1 MPDLKYALP
10 FLLIVVLISLFFFKL
25 EQPPRWTK
33 AEIEIIRSLDINNL
47 GAPPPD
53 PTNNV
58 ADDSRAANLG
68 HKLFF
73 DEGLS
78 ITGTIA
84 CANCHQPESQF
95 RDSLTRGIAIG
106 QTDRRT
112 PSIIGGAYS
121 PWQYWDGRKDSQ
133 WSQALAPLEHPM
145 EHGGD
150 RMFYARYVTSTYK
163 DDYEAIFGAAP
174 DLSDRERFPEHA
186 APVERSDWNSA
197 WQAMA
202 TKDKNLVNQVFVNI
216 GKSIAAYERLLLP
229 GPGRFDAYAGAF
241 LSDEQQ
247 TIFDHNEIAGLRLFI
262 GKANCT
268 HCHNGPLLTN
278 NEFHNTGVANF
289 PGEIPDKGRVQGV
302 RDVTGDPFNC
312 VSQYSDA
319 RDSCAELRFAR
330 TGSELIGTV
339 RTPSLRSLHPPFMH
353 KGQHETLREVLD
365 HYNEAPLA
373 IIGHNEA
380 KPLNL
385 TQLEIT
391 QLEQFLATLNAPLR
405 TDPRW
410 LTAP

>member
-1 MPDLKYALP
+1 MLDPKYASS
-10 FLLIVVLISLFFFKL
+10 FLLVVVLIYLLFVQLK
-25 EQPPRWTK
+25 QPPSWTD
-33 AEIEIIRSLDINNL
+33 AEIETIQSLGISQL
-47 GAPPPD
+47 GEPPSD
-53 PTNNV
+53 PTNAV
-58 ADDSRAANLG
+58 ANDSRAAKLG

-73 DEGLS
+73 DERMS

-84 CANCHQPESQF
+84 CANCHQPENQF
-95 RDSLTRGIAIG
+95 RDSLTRGVAIG

-145 EHGGD
+145 EHGGN
-150 RMFYARYVTSTYK
+150 RMFYVRYVTARYK
-163 DDYEAIFGAAP
+163 DEYEAIFGPAP

-186 APVERSDWNSA
+186 APVGRTDWNST
-197 WQAMA
+197 WQAMS
-202 TKDKNLVNQVFVNI
+202 TEDQNLVNQLFVNI
-216 GKSIAAYERLLLP
+216 GKTIAAYERLLVP
-229 GPGRFDAYAGAF
+229 GPGRFDEYVASIRF
-241 LSDEQQ
+241 DEQQ
-247 TIFDHNEIAGLRLFI
+247 TIFDHNEVVGLRLFI

-268 HCHNGPLLTN
+268 QCHNGPLLTN

-289 PGEIPDKGRVQGV
+289 PGEIPDKGRVQGI
-302 RDVTGDPFNC
+302 RDVTDDPFNC

-319 RDSCAELRFAR
+319 RYSCAELRFAR

-353 KGQHETLREVLD
+353 KGQHATLREVLD
-365 HYNEAPLA
+365 HYNDAPLA
-373 IIGHNEA
+373 MIGHNEA

-391 QLEQFLATLNAPLR
+391 QLERFLATLNAPLR
-405 TDPRW
+405 TDSNW
-410 LTAP
+410 LKAP